1 MARKP
6 DRAYGGGDACSSS
19 DKESPDSSAV
29 HYDPLVYLWL
39 SLWWVWV
46 CYKPRLISILDS
58 WVPYVLA
65 VLLIFGHVA
74 GVSVMETLVGTVIG
88 LLVAALPELWKEGA
102 RNPDQTSESDD
113 RGQSNRANLNQV
125 TATQK
130 PAEPAELEIKADD

>member
-1 MARKP
+1 
-6 DRAYGGGDACSSS
+6 
-19 DKESPDSSAV
+19 
-29 HYDPLVYLWL
+29 
-39 SLWWVWV
+39 
-46 CYKPRLISILDS
+46 
-58 WVPYVLA
+58 VLA